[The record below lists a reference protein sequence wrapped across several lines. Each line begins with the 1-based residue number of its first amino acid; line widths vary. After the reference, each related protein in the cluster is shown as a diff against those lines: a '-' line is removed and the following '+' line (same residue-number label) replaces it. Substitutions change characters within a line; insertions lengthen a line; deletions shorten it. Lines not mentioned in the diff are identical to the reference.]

1 MTWYKHRISQLISSK
16 VGELP
21 YRYWNSGLF
30 ANVENIQL
38 PDDLDRVLNDVAV
51 TIGTWER
58 VVHTAR
64 LWSDEKTLSAVNR
77 GYILTM
83 MFFCLQYPR
92 EAILGSLEESL
103 PVESS
108 ERNLCVSLVH
118 RDSDYR
124 HIRNSIAHGS
134 FEITNDGREI
144 NFTDR
149 NWSKQKPLVEIE
161 LDSLIVF
168 DILMSAFEAKMTR
181 AAEQDAALDAD
192 SAALHPRQ

>member
-1 MTWYKHRISQLISSK
+1 MTWYKDRISRLICGK
-16 VGELP
+16 EGELP
-21 YRYWNSGLF
+21 YRHWNSDLF
-30 ANVENIQL
+30 ANVENIQV

-64 LWSDEKTLSAVNR
+64 LWSDETTLNAVNH
-77 GYILTM
+77 GYVLTM

-92 EAILGSLEESL
+92 EAILGSLKESL
-103 PVESS
+103 PVESC
-108 ERNLCVSLVH
+108 ERNLCASLMDK
-118 RDSDYR
+118 DSDYR

-134 FEITNDGREI
+134 FEISNDGKAI
-144 NFTDR
+144 NYTDR
-149 NWSKQKPLVEIE
+149 HWSKRKSLAEVE

-168 DILMSAFEAKMTR
+168 DILMSAFGAKMAK
-181 AAEQDAALDAD
+181 AAEQGAPLDAD